1 MKTFCLSLF
10 NNNCCYSK
18 LKLLVHTVS
27 RPQLTFS
34 YCFSTSTCLAFL
46 FLNLKRLV
54 GTVSR
59 PQLTCSYC
67 FSTSSCL
74 VLLFLNLKVLI
85 IINVSQPQGTLTSK
99 YLFFMFLNIKV
110 LFRNVSDP
118 NQVDFHSH
126 L

>member
-85 IINVSQPQGTLTSK
+85 IINVSQPQGTCYYYCFSTSR
-99 YLFFMFLNIKV
+99 YFNLNV
-110 LFRNVSDP
+110 LVLYVS
-118 NQVDFHSH
+118 QHQGSFS
-126 L
+126 